1 MCHGYEWE
9 MFKAAQAR
17 EVERRKREEASKAGS
32 KAPVATPAQP
42 APAPSRNE
50 EPVPV

>member
-9 MFKAAQAR
+9 MFKAAQMR
-17 EVERRKREEASKAGS
+17 EIESRKREEKSKAES
-32 KAPVATPAQP
+32 RAPARTPAQP